1 MYLAWSGIV
10 ISRFYSVVCTNWVQN
25 LWYKNVATKIQ
36 KVSDTSSCA
45 LVFSTHLLSDNE
57 HAIFELNLKKK
68 IKWHVKK
75 KVRFVYLNS
84 RPNLKLSFTN
94 MFLSQY
100 LFLCHMHSMNDRLSS
115 LVIPTLFV
123 FKLLQFKLNLSHLSY
138 GYHME
143 NLAFQKHFSVW
154 IYFPHVVALFRLQW
168 TQATLAINLCVQISA
183 YDISLHSG
191 VCIAAYATSNEI

>member
-1 MYLAWSGIV
+1 VYLAWSGIV

-25 LWYKNVATKIQ
+25 LWYNNVATKIQ
-36 KVSDTSSCA
+36 KLLCSSFFCTSSFWQWTCSFWA
-45 LVFSTHLLSDNE
+45 QF
-57 HAIFELNLKKK
+57 KKK

-100 LFLCHMHSMNDRLSS
+100 LFLCHMHSMNDRLRS

-143 NLAFQKHFSVW
+143 NLAFQKYFSVW
-154 IYFPHVVALFRLQW
+154 IYFPHVVALFRSQW
-168 TQATLAINLCVQISA
+168 TQETLAINLCVQISA